1 MDKLSQSDG
10 RKVSGDRVVTGRRR
24 QRREAETADL
34 AGGEPERRY
43 AVAGGGSSLAVGDSP
58 AEEDRGRR
66 EPEEQRRRPEKDGGA
81 AGGGRRGRT
90 DKPVSPINDQGNE
103 LVEKKMAEEE
113 HNICESRCHDNIEV
127 ATAQINPSLDVIRT
141 PGIAVGSE
149 WPAATTSKFPRLALA
164 ISPPGREEGEE
175 EKDPKDGWFVLD
187 PTLGPT
193 DVTAISE
200 NSLQYFACENVLP
213 HPAKIIREALSKVLV
228 FYYPLAGRL
237 RKKEDG
243 KLQVECTGEGVLF
256 VETMVDKNLS
266 ILGDLDQ
273 LKPSFKQLLSRFPSN
288 TAIEDAHP
296 TVLQVTL
303 LVNHFAC
310 GGFVV
315 AVNFHHCIFDG
326 RGVGQFLN
334 SLGEMAR
341 GHVKLSIEPIWDR
354 EILKPRNML
363 VHELEFI
370 EEKKQ
375 STSHLETPTIYKE
388 SVQMSLTLGFETIK
402 YVKDGIMPKCIDICT
417 TFEIFAALVWRARTK
432 ALEIPHT
439 QNVSISFV
447 VDVRRSFNPPLPNGY
462 YGNGIV
468 GAFAKAIVHDVI
480 NKPLSYLVNI
490 IKETKMSLTN
500 RYLLSIIDTKQF
512 PTNVHSNQANIILSD
527 WRWLGF
533 NEVDFVSGTPVNICP
548 IIWNENG

>member
-1 MDKLSQSDG
+1 
-10 RKVSGDRVVTGRRR
+10 
-24 QRREAETADL
+24 
-34 AGGEPERRY
+34 
-43 AVAGGGSSLAVGDSP
+43 
-58 AEEDRGRR
+58 
-66 EPEEQRRRPEKDGGA
+66 
-81 AGGGRRGRT
+81 
-90 DKPVSPINDQGNE
+90 
-103 LVEKKMAEEE
+103 
-113 HNICESRCHDNIEV
+113 
-127 ATAQINPSLDVIRT
+127 
-141 PGIAVGSE
+141 
-149 WPAATTSKFPRLALA
+149 
-164 ISPPGREEGEE
+164 
-175 EKDPKDGWFVLD
+175 
-187 PTLGPT
+187 
-193 DVTAISE
+193 
-200 NSLQYFACENVLP
+200 
-213 HPAKIIREALSKVLV
+213 
-228 FYYPLAGRL
+228 
-237 RKKEDG
+237 
-243 KLQVECTGEGVLF
+243 
-256 VETMVDKNLS
+256 MVDKNLS

-296 TVLQVTL
+296 TVLQ
-303 LVNHFAC
+303 VNHFAC